1 MNQAAMF
8 VELGGLRVPVTEGW
22 TVVSLW
28 LRDGTLGVRMFLGAE
43 VEISEPGVKVETA
56 GPELSMQLIPRREG
70 ESVQQLAE
78 RLMKKYM
85 PSGDPDRTTQ
95 KVDGREALVFDW
107 TNGIN
112 QIRSWFWEPSIAPA
126 GDWALNVD
134 FVLLA
139 GRELPRQAE
148 AEAMVRA
155 LLSAG

>member
-1 MNQAAMF
+1 MSQAAMF

-22 TVVSLW
+22 TVVGLW

-43 VEISEPGVKVETA
+43 VELSEPGVKVETA
-56 GPELSMQLIPRREG
+56 GPELWVQLTPRREG
-70 ESVQQLAE
+70 ESVAQLAE
-78 RLMKKYM
+78 RVMKQGVS
-85 PSGDPDRTTQ
+85 SGDPECSTQ
-95 KVDGREALVFDW
+95 KVNGREALVFDW
-107 TNGIN
+107 TNGVN
-112 QIRSWFWEPSIAPA
+112 QIRSWFWEPATAPGGA
-126 GDWALNVD
+126 WALNVD